1 MEIIPVNSVS
11 SYIIK
16 SQEEEMKRVS
26 QELHEGVGQTLYSIF
41 TGLQF
46 IETSLQD
53 IETKRYVHNMAEL
66 LEKTIQEIRLFSVEL
81 YPPTLTSFGL
91 FAAMKHYAQLYMTT
105 FGIEV
110 EVNSSGVEKQI
121 PEERNIALF
130 RVCQEAM
137 ANIAKYADT
146 AKASISFTWT
156 SQYLYITITDYGKGF
171 SEIDVKQGHS
181 YGLAAMKE
189 RMQLIGGT
197 CQISSSTGSGT
208 IVEISIAIS
217 ETTGRE

>member
-53 IETKRYVHNMAEL
+53 IQTKRYVHNMAEL

-110 EVNSSGVEKQI
+110 EVESSGVEKPI

-146 AKASISFTWT
+146 TKARILFTWT
-156 SQYLYITITDYGKGF
+156 SQDLSITITDYGKGF
-171 SEIDVKQGHS
+171 SETDVKQRQS
-181 YGLAAMKE
+181 YGLASMIE

-197 CQISSSTGSGT
+197 CQISSSIGSGT
-208 IVEISIAIS
+208 IVEISISIS
-217 ETTGRE
+217 ETMGRE

>member
-1 MEIIPVNSVS
+1 MEPMGISTVS

-46 IETSLQD
+46 IETGINDLQ
-53 IETKRYVHNMAEL
+53 TKRFVHNMAEL

-91 FAAMKHYAQLYMTT
+91 YAAMKHYAKLYTTT
-105 FGIEV
+105 FGIEI
-110 EVNSSGVEKQI
+110 EMEHYGTEQSI
-121 PEERNIALF
+121 PEEQNIALF

-146 AKASISFTWT
+146 SRAKITFTWN
-156 SQYLYITITDYGKGF
+156 SDYLSILIIDFGKGY
-171 SEIDVKQGHS
+171 SEADIKKHS
-181 YGLAAMKE
+181 LGLAAMKE
-189 RMQLIGGT
+189 RMQLIGGK
-197 CQISSSTGSGT
+197 CQITTRIGKGT
-208 IVEISIAIS
+208 TVEIGLGIN
-217 ETTGRE
+217 

>member
-1 MEIIPVNSVS
+1 MKPNRVSAIS

-41 TGLQF
+41 TGLQY
-46 IETSLQD
+46 IETGVNEVQ
-53 IETKRYVHNMAEL
+53 TKRFIRNMAEL

-91 FAAMKHYAQLYMTT
+91 FTAMKHYAKLYTTT

-110 EVNSSGVEKQI
+110 EVNHSGTEQVI
-121 PEERNIALF
+121 PEEQNIALF
-130 RVCQEAM
+130 RVCQEAL

-146 AKASISFTWT
+146 SRAIIMFSWT
-156 SQYLYITITDYGKGF
+156 SGHLNISITDFGKGF
-171 SEIDVKQGHS
+171 SEADINES
-181 YGLAAMKE
+181 SFGLAAMKE
-189 RMQLIGGT
+189 RMQLIGGNCHIT
-197 CQISSSTGSGT
+197 SKIGKGT
-208 IVEISIAIS
+208 TVEIGLGIN
-217 ETTGRE
+217 